1 MDSSRPA
8 GPIWIL
14 KIAPNTVSG
23 VIGVDRTKSLP
34 PSNKW
39 PINKWQ
45 KPSQL
50 VDKGKNT
57 GKLEIEQFS
66 HALGGCY
73 VPPFSW
79 IFFFHLEKKNEKD
92 SVHSFMCLRSH
103 SVGYCQSGRE
113 HFPFCFFFFSFF
125 FPKNEFLSVKMREA
139 RRRAAANVRQF
150 DNEEKRKFEIG
161 TVNEWSGTT
170 FITDWS

>member
-73 VPPFSW
+73 VPQFSW
-79 IFFFHLEKKNEKD
+79 IFFFHLGKKKMKRTL
-92 SVHSFMCLRSH
+92 SIHSCACGLTQWGTVSLAENISH
-103 SVGYCQSGRE
+103 FVSSS
-113 HFPFCFFFFSFF
+113 FLFFSKKWISLGENAWGTSASSGQCA
-125 FPKNEFLSVKMREA
+125 P
-139 RRRAAANVRQF
+139 VR
-150 DNEEKRKFEIG
+150 
-161 TVNEWSGTT
+161 
-170 FITDWS
+170 

>member
-79 IFFFHLEKKNEKD
+79 IFFFHLEKKKWKGLCPFIHVPAVSLSGVL
-92 SVHSFMCLRSH
+92 SVWPRT
-103 SVGYCQSGRE
+103 
-113 HFPFCFFFFSFF
+113 FPILFLLLF

-161 TVNEWSGTT
+161 TVNEWSGST

>member
-73 VPPFSW
+73 IQPFSW

-125 FPKNEFLSVKMREA
+125 FQKMNFSRWKCVRHVGEQRPMCASSITKRRENL
-139 RRRAAANVRQF
+139 RLER
-150 DNEEKRKFEIG
+150 
-161 TVNEWSGTT
+161 
-170 FITDWS
+170 